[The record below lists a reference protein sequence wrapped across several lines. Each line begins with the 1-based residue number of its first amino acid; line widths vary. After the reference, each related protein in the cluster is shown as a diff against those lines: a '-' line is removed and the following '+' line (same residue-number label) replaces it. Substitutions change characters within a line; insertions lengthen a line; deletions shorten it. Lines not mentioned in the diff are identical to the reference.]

1 MIDWGKV
8 AGSIV
13 GGYLDP
19 FGAGQATTNYLG
31 FAAPPVGV
39 PAAPPVA
46 AAPPAVRIDPRTGQL
61 VRCKRRRRRRLL
73 TDGDFNDLMRIS
85 TLPNKDI
92 VKIALAKAVGR

>member
-1 MIDWGKV
+1 MPVDWGQV
-8 AGSIV
+8 AGQIV
-13 GGYLDP
+13 GGLFDP
-19 FGAGQATTNYLG
+19 FGAGAATTNYLAG

-39 PAAPPVA
+39 PPAAAAVGAAP
-46 AAPPAVRIDPRTGQL
+46 VRIDPRTGKP
-61 VRCKRRRRRRLL
+61 VCKRRRRRRLL